1 MLQSGL
7 SNTNDRSD
15 YPLLP
20 PPPARTIYIDRLM
33 MTQVDNML
41 AVMEQLLLV
50 PKESRLDALKK
61 RQADVTERI
70 ERLRRLKEE
79 MEVEMEKMLR
89 GGGLL
94 EAKREDTTASAKEKS
109 T

>member
-1 MLQSGL
+1 M
-7 SNTNDRSD
+7 
-15 YPLLP
+15 
-20 PPPARTIYIDRLM
+20 
-33 MTQVDNML
+33 
-41 AVMEQLLLV
+41 

-70 ERLRRLKEE
+70 EILGRLKEE
-79 MEVEMEKMLR
+79 MEVEMEKMLQ

-94 EAKREDTTASAKEKS
+94 EVQGENNTAAAKEKS